1 MIFWKGKTI
10 EIIKII
16 VGSGGGEEDEQ
27 TAQRIFVAV
36 ENNLCYYDDGHM
48 PLHICSKQN
57 V

>member
-36 ENNLCYYDDGHM
+36 ENTLCYYDDGHM